1 MQRSG
6 TRVLARW
13 VNVILVVA
21 WMAMLFGCSRC
32 KDMGYFHS
40 WETADRVLVKGN
52 SKILLL
58 TITDKTIILGL
69 AKFAEAHQTG
79 WSLPAAGTPI
89 APLTVEFFSGT
100 KFLGHL
106 GIGQN
111 FLEAQGCDDFVS
123 RNLSG
128 ADHSAV
134 ISMLGTPNVSS
145 Q

>member
-1 MQRSG
+1 MQRSR
-6 TRVLARW
+6 TQVLARW
-13 VNVILVVA
+13 ANVILVVA
-21 WMAMLFGCSRC
+21 WMATLFGCSRC
-32 KDMGYFHS
+32 RDMGYFHS

-52 SKILLL
+52 SKTLLR
-58 TITDKTIILGL
+58 TITDKTVILGL
-69 AKFAEAHQTG
+69 AQFAEAHQTR

-89 APLTVEFFSGT
+89 APLTLEFFSGP

-134 ISMLGTPNVSS
+134 IRMLGNPDVSS